1 MAVSVEYQAWTSVNY
16 NWLDK
21 TTATS
26 APLQINDKL
35 DAWVAAVNA
44 NASNANKQITVER
57 DPSNSTS
64 ANFVGWVIK
73 LASNSANATTYAA
86 FFTNTASALTLGS
99 YTSWTAGTANGGY
112 GTLAGNSS
120 VNVSSTFKTSGS
132 SAEFL
137 VATETTDTEEFFCVA
152 WKTDSTSVSSSSGC
166 LLLFKDTAGEWVVL
180 GATAGSIYGSFYLP
194 THTTPTRQ
202 YGLFL
207 PSIGV
212 QNTSAGFL
220 DPLILTIEN
229 STYLPAAGNA
239 VTVIS
244 APKSPYLLAS
254 KNTSAGFQFGRYA
267 TLPGPRTAVCMGYSP
282 VFVSYA

>member
-1 MAVSVEYQAWTSVNY
+1 MAVTVEYQAWTSANY

-44 NASNANKQITVER
+44 NPSNANKQITVER

-73 LASNSANATTYAA
+73 LASNSANSTTYAA
-86 FFTNTASALTLGS
+86 FFTTTASVITLGTYS
-99 YTSWTAGTANGGY
+99 GWTAGTANGGY
-112 GTLAGNSS
+112 GTLSGNSS
-120 VNVSSTFKTSGS
+120 VNTSSTFKTSGS

-137 VATETTDTEEFFCVA
+137 VGTETADTEEFFCVA
-152 WKTDSTSVSSSSGC
+152 WKTDSTTNTSSSGC
-166 LLLFKDTAGEWVVL
+166 LLLFKDTAGEWTVFA
-180 GATAGSIYGSFYLP
+180 ATSGSIYGSFYLP

-202 YGLFL
+202 YAVFL
-207 PSIGV
+207 PSVGV

-220 DPLILTIEN
+220 DPLILTLQN
-229 STYLPAAGNA
+229 SSYLPAAGNA

-244 APKSPYLLAS
+244 TPKSPYLLAS
-254 KNTSAGFQFGRYA
+254 NNTSTGFQFGRYA

-282 VFVSYA
+282 IFVSYV